1 MLFAHCHP
9 RSCGGKEQKANARLS
24 ANKKMTKKNQIK
36 TSPSLN
42 LKKGKLSLRKDRGM
56 VTTVGRTELKSKF

>member
-36 TSPSLN
+36 TSPSLD